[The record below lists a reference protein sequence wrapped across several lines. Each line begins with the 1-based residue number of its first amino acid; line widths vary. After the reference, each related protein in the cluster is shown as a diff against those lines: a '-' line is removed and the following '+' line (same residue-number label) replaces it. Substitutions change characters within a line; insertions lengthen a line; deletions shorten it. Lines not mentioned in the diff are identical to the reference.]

1 MLYSIF
7 QKLYSIFKTF
17 ILYATMPIR
26 LLLVFLVFYIGV
38 FILHKLSN
46 IGDITFC
53 VITMG
58 KIMLYILSIN
68 VEISDEDM
76 NKYMQYLHSDEK
88 YLCVF
93 THITLV
99 DAIVLFGTLPRTGP
113 VMNKQSELKY
123 ILYDE
128 SISDKLGG
136 ILLDRSK
143 MCGTTRVIKERVNNR
158 KCGNS
163 PLYIAP
169 CSGKAPENPG
179 NISEFKSKG
188 AFVNKTK
195 ILPILIKY
203 EDDSLNYNGDMG
215 ESMLHS
221 YLKIFLVENYKVKIK
236 IGDMI
241 DPVESESVEEYK
253 DRVYNIMNEQYKDM

>member
-1 MLYSIF
+1 MLYLLL
-7 QKLYSIFKTF
+7 QKLYSIIKTF
-17 ILYATMPIR
+17 ILYSTMPIR

-38 FILHKLSN
+38 SILHKLSN
-46 IGDITFC
+46 VGDITFC

-58 KIMLYILSIN
+58 KIILYILSIN

-88 YLCVF
+88 FLCVF
-93 THITLV
+93 THSTLV
-99 DAIVLFGTLPRTGP
+99 DAIVIFGTLVRCGP
-113 VMNKQSELKY
+113 LMNKQSELKY

-128 SISDKLGG
+128 NISNKLGG

-143 MCGTTRVIKERVNNR
+143 MGGTTQVIKNKVEKRMS
-158 KCGNS
+158 GDA
-163 PLYIAP
+163 PLFIAP
-169 CSGKAPENPG
+169 CSGKAPEVPG
-179 NISEFKSKG
+179 NITEFKGKG

-195 ILPILIKY
+195 ILPVIIKY

-236 IGDMI
+236 IVDMI
-241 DPVESESVEEYK
+241 DANESETIEEYK
-253 DRVYNIMNEQYKDM
+253 NRVYNIMNEQYKDM

>member
-1 MLYSIF
+1 
-7 QKLYSIFKTF
+7 
-17 ILYATMPIR
+17 MPIR

-38 FILHKLSN
+38 SILHKLSN
-46 IGDITFC
+46 VGDITFC

-93 THITLV
+93 THSTLV

-163 PLYIAP
+163 IIY
-169 CSGKAPENPG
+169 S
-179 NISEFKSKG
+179 SMFWKS
-188 AFVNKTK
+188 
-195 ILPILIKY
+195 
-203 EDDSLNYNGDMG
+203 S
-215 ESMLHS
+215 
-221 YLKIFLVENYKVKIK
+221 
-236 IGDMI
+236 
-241 DPVESESVEEYK
+241 
-253 DRVYNIMNEQYKDM
+253 

>member
-1 MLYSIF
+1 MLYLLL
-7 QKLYSIFKTF
+7 QKLYAIIKTF
-17 ILYATMPIR
+17 ILYAAMPIR

-38 FILHKLSN
+38 SILHKLSN
-46 IGDITFC
+46 VGDITFC

-68 VEISDEDM
+68 VEISDEDI
-76 NKYMQYLHSDEK
+76 NKYIKYLHSDEK

-93 THITLV
+93 THSTLV
-99 DAIVLFGTLPRTGP
+99 DAIVLFGTLPRNGA

-128 SISDKLGG
+128 KISDKLGG

-143 MCGTTRVIKERVNNR
+143 MGGTTQVIKNKVENR
-158 KCGNS
+158 KSGDA

-169 CSGKAPENPG
+169 CSGKAPEVPG
-179 NISEFKSKG
+179 NITEFKRNG

-195 ILPILIKY
+195 ILPIIMKY

-236 IGDMI
+236 IGNMI
-241 DPVESESVEEYK
+241 DPIESECVKEYK

>member
-1 MLYSIF
+1 MLYLLL
-7 QKLYSIFKTF
+7 QKLYAIIKTF
-17 ILYATMPIR
+17 ILYVAMPIR

-38 FILHKLSN
+38 SILHYLNKVS
-46 IGDITFC
+46 DITFC
-53 VITMG
+53 VLTIG
-58 KIMLYILSIN
+58 KIILYILSIN
-68 VEISDEDM
+68 VEISDEDI
-76 NKYMQYLHSDEK
+76 NKYMKYLHSDEK

-93 THITLV
+93 THSTLV
-99 DAIVLFGTLPRTGP
+99 DAIVLFGTLPRNGA

-128 SISDKLGG
+128 KISDKIGG

-143 MCGTTRVIKERVNNR
+143 MGGTTQVIKNKVENR
-158 KCGNS
+158 KSGDA

-169 CSGKAPENPG
+169 CSGKAPEVPG
-179 NISEFKSKG
+179 NITGFKRSG

-195 ILPILIKY
+195 ILPVIIKY
-203 EDDSLNYNGDMG
+203 QDDSLNYNGDMG

-241 DPVESESVEEYK
+241 DPIDSESIEEYK